1 MNHSQSSNSD
11 MDNLTEFVSDGQIN
25 IPRKEMKA
33 LVDQVG
39 KKNRSILVDEAVALI
54 EDGTLSFPYKSAYT
68 TDEEIVNEFR
78 ELQNHSYKTINPP
91 KMEIKRLNL
100 KNPNL
105 LKYQGRYVV
114 VLYSLDDYIRFGS
127 ITDYFQEE
135 IRVKSQRADHT
146 RSQHRP
152 DTTLECWTQKARVI
166 VNTSIF
172 EFKELTSHSLRE
184 AIFKKF
190 YGVGTFRLSVARS
203 VMQMFK
209 ATHVLDPCAGWGDR
223 LVAALSCPNVVSY
236 CGVDPNRLLFAG
248 YKKMCNMFNRDR
260 EPVKVRMIDRP
271 FEDADIPDDK
281 FNLVFTSPPYFDWE
295 QYHTDDKSTQS
306 IVRYPDLDVWLKS
319 FLFPMLSKSWN
330 ALVSG
335 GYMVIVIND
344 IGDHEYVERMIEYG
358 STLTGSDYRG
368 CIGYGPE
375 LNEDDSSFGE
385 CQPMWVWRKN

>member
-1 MNHSQSSNSD
+1 MTDLSEYIQ
-11 MDNLTEFVSDGQIN
+11 DGQIN
-25 IPRKEMKA
+25 IPREEMKI
-33 LVDQVG
+33 VVGQVG
-39 KKNRSILVDEAVALI
+39 KKNRNLLVDDVVALI
-54 EDGTLSFPYKSAYT
+54 KDGTLMFPYKSAYT
-68 TDEEIVNEFR
+68 SDEDIIAEFN
-78 ELQNHSYKTINPP
+78 ELQTHQYKTINPP
-91 KMEIKRLNL
+91 NMEIKRLNL
-100 KNPNL
+100 KNAEL

-114 VLYSLDDYIRFGS
+114 VLYSMDDYVRFGS

-135 IRVKSQRADHT
+135 IRVKSQRFDHIQST
-146 RSQHRP
+146 HRP
-152 DTTLECWTQKARVI
+152 NTTLECWEQKARVI
-166 VNTSIF
+166 VNTSLF

-209 ATHVLDPCAGWGDR
+209 ATRILDPCAGWGDR
-223 LVAALSCPNVVSY
+223 LIAALSCPNVVSY
-236 CGVDPNRLLFAG
+236 CGVDPNRLLFNG

-271 FEDADIPDDK
+271 FEDAELPDEK
-281 FNLVFTSPPYFDWE
+281 FDLVFTSPPYFDWE
-295 QYHTDDKSTQS
+295 QYHTDDNSTQS
-306 IVRYPDLDVWLKS
+306 ITRYPDLDVWLSS
-319 FLFPMLSKSWN
+319 FLFPMLAKSWN
-330 ALVSG
+330 ALIPG

-358 STLTGSDYRG
+358 STLPGANYRG

-375 LNEDDSSFGE
+375 LNEDDAAFGE